1 MTENYI
7 STLKG
12 SDLDRYVKKLQCLC
26 GRVGESNMLTLKTL
40 DPYQFPSTEWID
52 DVLLW
57 PPVDF
62 PSLYTYFIDAPGG
75 YTREK
80 LKAYKSL
87 EAYNYY
93 QRFVALNCVQWYI
106 HFDLSAVVGSKLSFI
121 TVLALMTHIAF

>member
-1 MTENYI
+1 MNHTCQL
-7 STLKG
+7 SATA
-12 SDLDRYVKKLQCLC
+12 
-26 GRVGESNMLTLKTL
+26 
-40 DPYQFPSTEWID
+40 DPYQFTSTEWID
-52 DVLLW
+52 DILLW

-93 QRFVALNCVQWYI
+93 QRFVALNGVCISTFISYPSV
-106 HFDLSAVVGSKLSFI
+106 VVGFKPSFI
-121 TVLALMTHIAF
+121 TA

>member
-1 MTENYI
+1 MAALGLPLGAFFRFRGAQI
-7 STLKG
+7 
-12 SDLDRYVKKLQCLC
+12 
-26 GRVGESNMLTLKTL
+26 GEDAFLHLNCRLLTLKTL
-40 DPYQFPSTEWID
+40 DPYQFPSTDWID

-62 PSLYTYFIDAPGG
+62 PSLYRFFIDAPGG
-75 YTREK
+75 YTRKK

-93 QRFVALNCVQWYI
+93 QRFVALNCVQWYN

-121 TVLALMTHIAF
+121 TV